1 MSEKAGMVVH
11 VLLGPPGSGKG
22 TQAKRLVE
30 NFSLV
35 HLSTGDILR
44 DAVSK
49 GTEIGLRAKAIM
61 AAGKLVDDDTV
72 NGLVFARLQD
82 ENRNVLFDGY
92 PRTLQQAEALADFLS
107 AQSIRL
113 GLVVDIEVPEEA
125 LEDRVVKRRVCSN
138 NACGAI
144 YHLDRKPSKVESV
157 CDLCGSSLK
166 HRADDTAEA
175 FKSRMKE
182 FYSTFKPL
190 QAFYSG
196 KSSYRLVDGT
206 GMPDDVF
213 ATVVKIFQKFEDTEE
228 RA

>member
-1 MSEKAGMVVH
+1 MSLTVH
-11 VLLGPPGSGKG
+11 ILLGPPGSGKG
-22 TQAKRLVE
+22 TQAKRLVD

-82 ENRNVLFDGY
+82 ETRNVLFDGY
-92 PRTLQQAEALADFLS
+92 PRTLQQAEALGTFLS
-107 AQSIRL
+107 AQGIEL
-113 GLVVDIEVPEEA
+113 GLVVDIEVPEAA
-125 LEDRVVKRRVCSN
+125 LENRVVKRRVCSN

-144 YHLDRKPSKVESV
+144 YHLERKPSQVDGV
-157 CDLCGSSLK
+157 CDLCGSPLK

-182 FYSTFKPL
+182 FYATFHPL
-190 QAFYSG
+190 QAFYNG
-196 KSSYRLVDGT
+196 GPSYRLVDGT
-206 GMPDDVF
+206 GMPDEVY
-213 ATVVKIFQKFEDTEE
+213 ATVVKIFEE
-228 RA
+228 HA

>member
-1 MSEKAGMVVH
+1 MNAKVH
-11 VLLGPPGSGKG
+11 ILLGPPGSGKG
-22 TQAKRLVE
+22 TQAKRLVDK
-30 NFSLV
+30 FSLV

-49 GTEIGLRAKAIM
+49 ETEIGLRAKAIM

-82 ENRNVLFDGY
+82 ETRNVLFDGY
-92 PRTLQQAEALADFLS
+92 PRTLQQAEALGTFLS
-107 AQSIRL
+107 AQGIEL
-113 GLVVDIEVPEEA
+113 GLVIDIEVPEAA

-144 YHLDRKPSKVESV
+144 YHLERKPSKADGV

-175 FKSRMKE
+175 FRSRMKE
-182 FYSTFKPL
+182 FYATFNPL
-190 QAFYSG
+190 QAFYNG
-196 KSSYRLVDGT
+196 GPSYRLVDGT
-206 GMPDDVF
+206 GMPDEVY
-213 ATVVKIFQKFEDTEE
+213 ATVVKIFEE
-228 RA
+228 HA

>member
-1 MSEKAGMVVH
+1 MIVH
-11 VLLGPPGSGKG
+11 ILLGPPGSGKG

-30 NFSLV
+30 KFSLV

-92 PRTLQQAEALADFLS
+92 PRTLQQAEALGTFLS
-107 AQSIRL
+107 VQGIEL

-144 YHLDRKPSKVESV
+144 YHLERKPSRVDGV

-182 FYSTFKPL
+182 FYATFKPL
-190 QAFYSG
+190 QAFYHG
-196 KSSYRLVDGT
+196 GPSYRLVDGS
-206 GMPDDVF
+206 GMPDDVY
-213 ATVVKIFQKFEDTEE
+213 ATVVKIFEE
-228 RA
+228 HA

>member
-1 MSEKAGMVVH
+1 MTTVH

-22 TQAKRLVE
+22 TQAKRLVD

-49 GTEIGLRAKAIM
+49 ETEIGLRAKAIM

-107 AQSIRL
+107 AQRIEL
-113 GLVVDIEVPEEA
+113 GLVIDIEVPEEA

-144 YHLDRKPSKVESV
+144 YHLDRKPSKVEAV
-157 CDLCGSSLK
+157 CDLCGSPLK

-182 FYSTFKPL
+182 FYATFKPL

-196 KSSYRLVDGT
+196 KPSYRLVDGT

-213 ATVVKIFQKFEDTEE
+213 TTVVKIFKDFEEH
-228 RA
+228 A

>member
-1 MSEKAGMVVH
+1 VKVH
-11 VLLGPPGSGKG
+11 ILLGPPGSGKG
-22 TQAKRLVE
+22 TQAKRLVDK
-30 NFSLV
+30 FSLV

-49 GTEIGLRAKAIM
+49 ETEIGLRAKAIM

-92 PRTLQQAEALADFLS
+92 PRTLQQAEALAGFLS
-107 AQSIRL
+107 AQGIEL
-113 GLVVDIEVPEEA
+113 GLVVETHVPEEA
-125 LEDRVVKRRVCSN
+125 LENRGVKRRVCSN

-144 YHLDRKPSKVESV
+144 YHLDRKPSKVAGV
-157 CDLCGSSLK
+157 CDLCGSPLK

-182 FYSTFKPL
+182 FYATFKPL
-190 QAFYSG
+190 QAFYADG
-196 KSSYRLVDGT
+196 PSYRLVDGT
-206 GMPDDVF
+206 GMPDDVY
-213 ATVVKIFQKFEDTEE
+213 ATVVKIFEE
-228 RA
+228 HA

>member
-1 MSEKAGMVVH
+1 MKVH
-11 VLLGPPGSGKG
+11 ILLGPPGSGKG

-30 NFSLV
+30 KFALT

-82 ENRNVLFDGY
+82 ETGNLLFDGY
-92 PRTLQQAEALADFLS
+92 PRTLQQAQALADFLS
-107 AQSIRL
+107 SQGIEL
-113 GLVVDIEVPEEA
+113 GLVIDIDVPEA
-125 LEDRVVKRRVCSN
+125 SLEDRVVKRRVCSN

-144 YHLDRKPSKVESV
+144 YHLERKPSKAEGV

-182 FYSTFKPL
+182 FYATFKPL
-190 QAFYSG
+190 QAFYSD
-196 KSSYRLVDGT
+196 KPNYLRVDGT
-206 GMPDDVF
+206 GMPDEVF
-213 ATVVKIFQKFEDTEE
+213 ETVVKIFEE

>member
-1 MSEKAGMVVH
+1 MSAKPGMKVH
-11 VLLGPPGSGKG
+11 ILLGPPGSGKG

-30 NFSLV
+30 RFSLV

-92 PRTLQQAEALADFLS
+92 PRTLQQAEALGTFLS
-107 AQSIRL
+107 AQGIEL
-113 GLVVDIEVPEEA
+113 GLVVDIEVPEAA
-125 LEDRVVKRRVCSN
+125 LENRVVKRRVCSS

-144 YHLDRKPSKVESV
+144 YHLERKPSKVDGV
-157 CDLCGSSLK
+157 CDLCGSPLK

-182 FYSTFKPL
+182 FYATFNPL

-196 KSSYRLVDGT
+196 GSSYRLVDGS
-206 GMPDDVF
+206 GMPDEVY
-213 ATVVKIFQKFEDTEE
+213 ATVVKIFEE
-228 RA
+228 HA